1 VVSLVA
7 AFRLEKVI
15 HAIGG
20 QLLHGSSGVRIRRI
34 WTDSRSIRAGD
45 LFVALK
51 GPKFDGHRYVNDA
64 LTGGAVGAI
73 VKQSAWHKI
82 SSTIRRMASSPS
94 HVPAIVIGVKDP
106 LRAYQDLAAFHRR
119 QFHIPVVAITG
130 SNGKTTTKEMVSHIL
145 SKRWRLLKTQGN
157 LNNSIGVPRTL
168 LGLNRGHEAAV
179 IEMGVDQEGQTNRL
193 CEMAQP
199 AFGVITNA
207 GTDHLEFFGSLE
219 GSARAKAELLAN
231 LPNDGVVMLNADDNF
246 FHRFSQEASCPVVSF
261 GFSPKADV
269 RASDVVFNRHGTTF
283 RLHLPHRSKGK
294 IIRLRFAGHHNV
306 SNALAGAAVGYAMG
320 LPIDDLAEGLA
331 NVRPA
336 PMRSEIRRWKGIT
349 FLYDCYNANPDSM
362 KAALTLLANLGHGKR
377 TIAVLGDM
385 RELGANEEQLH
396 RDIGAFVAKQGFTH
410 FIACGRFGPCFVEG
424 AQEGGMSAQAISRAR
439 SIPHA
444 ARILEKLARPGDMIL
459 LKASRGIEIERV
471 LKLMDKGQ

>member
-1 VVSLVA
+1 
-7 AFRLEKVI
+7 
-15 HAIGG
+15 
-20 QLLHGSSGVRIRRI
+20 SSSV
-34 WTDSRSIRAGD
+34 
-45 LFVALK
+45 
-51 GPKFDGHRYVNDA
+51 
-64 LTGGAVGAI
+64 
-73 VKQSAWHKI
+73 
-82 SSTIRRMASSPS
+82 RRMASSPS
-94 HVPAIVIGVKDP
+94 HVPVVIIGVNDP
-106 LRAYQDLAAFHRR
+106 LRAYQDLAAVHRR

-168 LGLNRGHEAAV
+168 LGLNGRHEAAV
-179 IEMGVDQEGQTNRL
+179 IEMGVDEEGQTTRL
-193 CEMAQP
+193 CEMANP
-199 AFGVITNA
+199 DFGVITNV

-231 LPNDGVVMLNADDNF
+231 LPNDGVVMLNADDDF
-246 FHRFSQEASCPVVSF
+246 FGRFSREATCPVVSY
-261 GFSPKADV
+261 GISQKADV
-269 RASDVVFNRHGTTF
+269 RASDVVFDRQGTTF
-283 RLHLPHRSKGK
+283 RLHLPARRKAK
-294 IIRLRFAGHHNV
+294 AIRLRFAGHHNV

-320 LPIDDLAEGLA
+320 VPIEDLAEGLA

-362 KAALTLLANLGHGKR
+362 RAALTLLANLGGGKR

-385 RELGANEEQLH
+385 RELGAKEDQFH
-396 RDIGAFVAKQGFTH
+396 REIGAFVAKQGFTH

-424 AQEGGMSAQAISRAR
+424 AQRAGMSARSISRAR

-471 LKLMDKGQ
+471 LKLMDGGQ

>member
-1 VVSLVA
+1 MA
-7 AFRLEKVI
+7 AFKSEEVT

-20 QLLHGSSGVRIRRI
+20 RLLQGPSKVRFRRI
-34 WTDSRSIRAGD
+34 WTDSRTIRAGD

-51 GPKFDGHRYVNDA
+51 GPNFDGHRYLGDA
-64 LTGGAVGAI
+64 ITRGAVGAI
-73 VKQSAWHKI
+73 VKQSAWHRI
-82 SSTIRRMASSPS
+82 SSAIRRIASSPP
-94 HVPAIVIGVKDP
+94 HVPVAIIGVKDP
-106 LRAYQDLAAFHRR
+106 LQAYQDLAGFHRR

-145 SKRWRLLKTQGN
+145 SKRLRLLKTQGN

-168 LGLNRGHEAAV
+168 LGLNRRHEAAV
-179 IEMGVDQEGQTNRL
+179 IEMGVDQEGQTTRL
-193 CEMAQP
+193 CEMAKP
-199 AFGVITNA
+199 AFGVITNV

-219 GSARAKAELLAN
+219 GSARAKAELLVQ
-231 LPNDGVVMLNADDNF
+231 LPNDGVVMLNADDDF
-246 FHRFSQEASCPVVSF
+246 FARFSQKATCPVVSY
-261 GFSPKADV
+261 GISQKADV
-269 RASDVVFNRHGTTF
+269 RASDVVFDRQGTTF
-283 RLHLPHRSKGK
+283 RLHLPAQRKAK
-294 IIRLRFAGHHNV
+294 TVRLRFAGQHNV

-320 LPIDDLAEGLA
+320 LPIEDLAEGLA
-331 NVRPA
+331 TVRPA

-362 KAALTLLANLGHGKR
+362 RAALTLLANLGRGNR

-385 RELGANEEQLH
+385 RELGAKEDQFH
-396 RDIGAFVAKQGFTH
+396 REIGAFVAKQGFTH

-424 AQEGGMSAQAISRAR
+424 AQRAGMSARAISRAR

-471 LKLMDKGQ
+471 LKLMDEGL

>member
-1 VVSLVA
+1 VA
-7 AFRLEKVI
+7 SFKSEEVI

-20 QLLHGSSGVRIRRI
+20 QLLHGSSKVRIRRI
-34 WTDSRSIRAGD
+34 WTDSRTIRAGD

-51 GPKFDGHRYVNDA
+51 GPNFDGHRYVGDA
-64 LTGGAVGAI
+64 ITRGAVGAI
-73 VKQSAWHKI
+73 VQQSAWHRI
-82 SSTIRRMASSPS
+82 SSTIRRIASSPS
-94 HVPAIVIGVKDP
+94 HVPVVIVGVKDP
-106 LRAYQDLAAFHRR
+106 LRAYQDLAAVHRR

-179 IEMGVDQEGQTNRL
+179 IEMGVDQEGQTTRL

-199 AFGVITNA
+199 GFGVITNV

-231 LPNDGVVMLNADDNF
+231 LPNDGVVMLNADDDF
-246 FHRFSQEASCPVVSF
+246 FGRFSREASCPVVSY

-269 RASDVVFNRHGTTF
+269 RASDVVFDRRGSRF
-283 RLHLPHRSKGK
+283 RLHLPHRSRAKT
-294 IIRLRFAGHHNV
+294 IRLRFAGHHNV

-320 LPIDDLAEGLA
+320 LPIADLAEGLA

-336 PMRSEIRRWKGIT
+336 PMRSEIRRWKGMT

-362 KAALTLLANLGHGKR
+362 KAALTLLASLGGEKR

-396 RDIGAFVAKQGFTH
+396 REIGAFVAKQGFTN
-410 FIACGRFGPCFVEG
+410 FIACGRFGPSFVEG
-424 AQEGGMSAQAISRAR
+424 AQRAGMPAHAIARAR

-444 ARILEKLARPGDMIL
+444 ARILEKLAGPGDMIL

-471 LKLMDKGQ
+471 LTLMDEGQ